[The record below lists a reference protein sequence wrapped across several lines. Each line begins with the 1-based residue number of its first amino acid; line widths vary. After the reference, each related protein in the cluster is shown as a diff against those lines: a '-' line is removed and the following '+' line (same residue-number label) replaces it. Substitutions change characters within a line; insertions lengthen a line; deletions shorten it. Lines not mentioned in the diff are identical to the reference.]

1 VREFD
6 DIVDL
11 ARIKEYAKEGPLRDM
26 QLVTNSRLSVNRVR
40 KEEWEFIMELVDGA
54 NKNDKTE

>member
-1 VREFD
+1 
-6 DIVDL
+6 
-11 ARIKEYAKEGPLRDM
+11 
-26 QLVTNSRLSVNRVR
+26 VNRVR